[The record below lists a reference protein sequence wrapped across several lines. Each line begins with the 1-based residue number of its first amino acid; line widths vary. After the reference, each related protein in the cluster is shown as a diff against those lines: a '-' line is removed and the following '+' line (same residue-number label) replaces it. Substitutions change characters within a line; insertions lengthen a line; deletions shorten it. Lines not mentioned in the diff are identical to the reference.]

1 VVKSVLAYKSGIW
14 REECA
19 RDFTAWNSS
28 LVDPNNLRLALLS
41 AAVLGFRHGLDY
53 DHIAAIT
60 DISSVQLKVRDAM
73 RYGLLYVAGHATT
86 IALLGAA
93 AVVFRIALPAASDRW
108 AERLVGLTLLVLG
121 LYVLGTF
128 FRPSVSGS
136 STHDSSSHGSA
147 GDGASSRGRS
157 AHSHAHPRT
166 RITLLANG
174 ALWIYWRLSRI
185 FGGTRV
191 EAPQVFKDGY
201 GSRSTFLVGVIH
213 GLGAET
219 PTQIL
224 LFLMAANLGGT
235 AAGLLGLLMFIVGLL
250 TMNTLMCALAAGLFS
265 ADKVLAWLSPAGAQ
279 NPFSRALG
287 SVLGAISAHAMGGL
301 TLLTS
306 VYSIVVGA
314 IFLLG
319 SASKLPSLTG

>member
-1 VVKSVLAYKSGIW
+1 MVEVS
-14 REECA
+14 
-19 RDFTAWNSS
+19 
-28 LVDPNNLRLALLS
+28 NLRLALLS

-60 DISSVQLKVRDAM
+60 DISSVQARPRDAM

-86 IALLGAA
+86 IGVLGALA
-93 AVVFRIALPAASDRW
+93 IAFRISLPPSSDRW
-108 AERLVGLTLLVLG
+108 AERLVGITLLVLG

-128 FRPSVSGS
+128 FRPTHHHSV
-136 STHDSSSHGSA
+136 
-147 GDGASSRGRS
+147 R
-157 AHSHAHPRT
+157 PRT

-174 ALWIYWRLSRI
+174 VLWIYWRLSRI

-201 GSRSTFLVGVIH
+201 GNSSAFIVGIIH

-235 AAGLLGLLMFIVGLL
+235 WAGLLGLLMFIVGLL
-250 TMNTLMCALAAGLFS
+250 VMNTLMCASAAGLFS
-265 ADKVLAWLSPAGAQ
+265 SILARPAAL
-279 NPFSRALG
+279 RALTLATSAY
-287 SVLGAISAHAMGGL
+287 SVI
-301 TLLTS
+301 
-306 VYSIVVGA
+306 VGA
-314 IFLLG
+314 VFLLG
-319 SASKLPSLTG
+319 ASDRLPSLTG